1 MNKPTRILVVDD
13 DEELRKSFA
22 AILED
27 EGYIVDGA
35 GSGQEAIEKT
45 TRTSY
50 NLAILDIRLPDME
63 GVDLLTLMKESV
75 PRMRKI
81 MVTGYPSL
89 KNTIAALNNR
99 ADFFFI
105 KPVDI
110 EILLAVVR
118 EQLSQ
123 QEREMQS
130 CNPKEPEK
138 TITLSVEDTID
149 VSELVKE

>member
-1 MNKPTRILVVDD
+1 MNKHPRILVVDD

-45 TRTSY
+45 TKASY
-50 NLAILDIRLPDME
+50 NLAILDIRLPDMQ

-81 MVTGYPSL
+81 MMTGYPSL
-89 KNTIAALNNR
+89 KNTMAALNNR

-130 CNPKEPEK
+130 CNQKEPEK